1 MLVCASHIPYINL
14 NNRVKSIRNGRISQ
28 MIRYPLTKGS
38 VPLEKAIEE
47 AKSCDQNDKKECTV
61 AWDIVEELSDYVAIE
76 RERIV
81 QKDREEIG
89 RERDITDDEG
99 VIFDL

>member
-1 MLVCASHIPYINL
+1 MV
-14 NNRVKSIRNGRISQ
+14 
-28 MIRYPLTKGS
+28 RYPLTKAS
-38 VPLEKAIEE
+38 VPLEKAIED
-47 AKSCDQNDKKECTV
+47 AKSCDQKDAKECNV

-81 QKDREEIG
+81 QKDREDIGCEHEI
-89 RERDITDDEG
+89 IDDEG